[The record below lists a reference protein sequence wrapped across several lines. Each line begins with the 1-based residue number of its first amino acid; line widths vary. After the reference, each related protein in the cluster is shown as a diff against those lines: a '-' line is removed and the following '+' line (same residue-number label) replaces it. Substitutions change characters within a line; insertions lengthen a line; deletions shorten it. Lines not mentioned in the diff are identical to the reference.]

1 MLLAYQNEQCSCCSM
16 FIVWGI
22 YVFLTKLRHQLKS
35 AATWKGLCGC
45 KAAWSDVDVHFDCTH
60 AHWNISTW
68 HDNSAVFVLFW
79 VWLCTGAACE
89 CWGVGMLIVCCAT
102 PRTIVCEQ
110 VGVLCWMCDERV
122 LCLYTFVIVCIVFE
136 STMLCIDS
144 TQHNL
149 VLLFSSAAGT
159 LKQISLTGQLY
170 RMVCLLRELMCEVCV
185 CG

>member
-1 MLLAYQNEQCSCCSM
+1 
-16 FIVWGI
+16 
-22 YVFLTKLRHQLKS
+22 
-35 AATWKGLCGC
+35 
-45 KAAWSDVDVHFDCTH
+45 
-60 AHWNISTW
+60 
-68 HDNSAVFVLFW
+68 
-79 VWLCTGAACE
+79 
-89 CWGVGMLIVCCAT
+89 
-102 PRTIVCEQ
+102 
-110 VGVLCWMCDERV
+110 MCDERV

-185 CG
+185 CGYVCVCACVMLACMMSVLFEYTVCMISVTRV